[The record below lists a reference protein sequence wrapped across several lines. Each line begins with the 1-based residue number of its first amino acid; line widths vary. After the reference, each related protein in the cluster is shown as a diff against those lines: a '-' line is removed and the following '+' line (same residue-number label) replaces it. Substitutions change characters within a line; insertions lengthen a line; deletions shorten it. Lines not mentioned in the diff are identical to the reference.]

1 LHVAR
6 ATCATCAILAGRR
19 GAKSSLGTGPAF
31 RAPVRERP
39 IIEPFRIKVVEPI
52 RVTTPPERR
61 RILES
66 ARYNLF
72 GIHADDVIVDLL
84 TDSGTGA
91 MSAEQWAAMMRGDES
106 YAGAK
111 SFYRWESVVRDLTGM
126 PLLYPTHQGRAAE
139 RILCDVVPLRDKV
152 VLSNG
157 LFDTTRANV
166 EAAGATGIDLP
177 HDDALLSARTFGGNM
192 DLDKLDRALT
202 EHAGKIAMVVMTVTN
217 NTVGGQP
224 VSLANLRAV
233 AERCRALPPD
243 ERPLLLL
250 DACRFAENAY
260 RIKQDEPAEKGRTLH
275 ELARAMFDLADA
287 FTMSAKKDAIVN
299 MGGILGV
306 RDPELAEKIRVD
318 LIRTEGFTTYGG
330 LAGRDLEAIAQGLT
344 EVLDEP
350 YLEYRFAAS
359 RYLASSL
366 AKAGW
371 PVIQPAAAHAVYL
384 DAGAALPHL
393 RSDQLPGQV
402 VACALYLAGGIRTCE
417 IGSLMFG
424 SEGERRQL
432 VRLALPRR
440 VYTQSHVDYVASVGA
455 DVADVK
461 DTLPGMR
468 ILAEPPSLRHFTA
481 AMEPERAFPDF

>member
-1 LHVAR
+1 MK
-6 ATCATCAILAGRR
+6 T
-19 GAKSSLGTGPAF
+19 
-31 RAPVRERP
+31 RP

-52 RVTTPPERR
+52 RVTTYAERKQ
-61 RILES
+61 ILE
-66 ARYNLF
+66 AAKYNLF
-72 GIHADDVIVDLL
+72 GIHADDVLVDLL

-106 YAGAK
+106 YAGAR
-111 SFYRWESVVRDLTGM
+111 SFYRWESVVSALTGM

-139 RILCDVVPLRDKV
+139 RILCDVLPLRDRV

-177 HDDALLSARTFGGNM
+177 HADALAGTGEFGGNM
-192 DLDKLDRALT
+192 DLAALDRALA
-202 EHAGKIAMVVMTVTN
+202 EHDGEVAMIVMTVTN
-217 NTVGGQP
+217 NTVGGQA

-233 AERCRALPPD
+233 SERVRAMTPAR
-243 ERPLLLL
+243 RPLLLL

-260 RIKQDEPAEKGRTLH
+260 RISQDERSERGRDLH
-275 ELARAMFDLADA
+275 QIAREMFDLADA

-318 LIRTEGFTTYGG
+318 LIRTEGFPTYGG
-330 LAGRDLEAIAQGLT
+330 LAGRDLEAIAQGLV
-344 EVLDEP
+344 EVLDP
-350 YLEYRFAAS
+350 SYLEYRFAAS
-359 RYLASSL
+359 RYLASAL
-366 AKAGW
+366 KRAGW
-371 PVIQPAAAHAVYL
+371 PVVEPAAAHAVYL
-384 DAGAALPHL
+384 DAGRALPHL
-393 RSDQLPGQV
+393 SEADLPGQA
-402 VACALYLAGGIRTCE
+402 VACAFYLGGGVRTCE

-424 SEGERRQL
+424 TGTERRQL
-432 VRLALPRR
+432 VRFALPRR

-455 DVADVK
+455 EIAEVK
-461 DTLPGMR
+461 DKLPAMR

-481 AMEPERAFPDF
+481 AMAPASPFPEM